1 MLNDKILKME
11 GKIQDLTLTV
21 SKMEEDKL
29 RRETEFH
36 ESLKIEKDRLAQ
48 VNILLQYLNLQLFCV
63 KFIQTTEMQ

>member
-29 RRETEFH
+29 RRETEFY